1 MLPEQYIYP
10 VKATL
15 SLSQGNTDQQRLQQT
30 QDPGSSQHAA
40 RPSHRHTHAD
50 LAQHDHGN
58 DATRWTQPSA
68 TAAHLPPPEPATADA
83 EPTSDPMDAPMDDG
97 RRRPPHDF
105 CLDCDTPIE
114 HGGDHCKLGRLQP
127 PMAGPNPPP
136 NLIYYP
142 PPTYQLQ
149 YQPQQTSP
157 QAPTQHQQ
165 PQHLPQPQQTHPQH
179 DLGGLGLQGIRTWI
193 LGPTVSHPW
202 P

>member
-68 TAAHLPPPEPATADA
+68 TAAHLPPPNPPQQTQNQPLTPWTPPWTTADGA
-83 EPTSDPMDAPMDDG
+83 PPTTFAWTATHQSSTGGTIASWG
-97 RRRPPHDF
+97 GF
-105 CLDCDTPIE
+105 SL
-114 HGGDHCKLGRLQP
+114 HG
-127 PMAGPNPPP
+127 GPNPPP